1 MLIRV
6 ILQAIHIDLE
16 NLSLQVHS
24 MDAPPS
30 ENLHR
35 FFERIKNVGFFER
48 IFSWKTIVSMGY
60 DAFAEYQQVQQ
71 TLKIKD
77 LEIVSLST
85 ENRTLSQDLEYQQQQ
100 AVRLQQDLS
109 MEKNRSQLLNEKITE
124 KETER
129 ATVAEARANSDDQ
142 VIKLQGDMVTLAA
155 KNEDLQTRIIDRETV
170 AGQLK
175 EADTKNR
182 ETIQKLNQDII
193 SLTLKNETLNT
204 HITEAKQELSQYYQ
218 KDEDRTREHDQRIAA
233 LNTLKQQ
240 LEDDRLRVQA
250 ERDEEIRAKFADMEQ
265 TWKKHEEVVEQSI
278 RSICQRH
285 TIEYCD
291 KEKFPMSS
299 KKPDNAVI
307 IADQYVIFDAKSPKN
322 SEELGNFPNYIK
334 NQAEAAKKYTKEEN
348 VKKDIF
354 LVVPANTL
362 QFLDDYHLD
371 MADYQ
376 VYIVTHECLEPVVLA
391 LRKIEEY
398 QFVDQMSPEDRE
410 NICHVIG
417 KFAHATKRRM
427 QIDTY
432 FFNEF
437 LGLLKSCESLPDD
450 IIQKVVDYEKAEKMN
465 PPMEKRKKLI
475 PIKELEHD
483 IKKTTKEAEA
493 REIDVSAVTR
503 EKIETIPLD
512 KYLE

>member
-1 MLIRV
+1 MEV
-6 ILQAIHIDLE
+6 
-16 NLSLQVHS
+16 
-24 MDAPPS
+24 PPS

-71 TLKIKD
+71 TLKTKD
-77 LEIVSLST
+77 QEIVSLSA
-85 ENRTLSQDLEYQQQQ
+85 ENRTLSQNLEYQQQQ
-100 AVRLQQDLS
+100 AVRHQQDLS
-109 MEKNRSQLLNEKITE
+109 MEKNRSQLLNEKIIE

-175 EADTKNR
+175 EADTRNR
-182 ETIQKLNQDII
+182 ETLQKLNNDIV
-193 SLTLKNETLNT
+193 SLTLKNDALNT
-204 HITEAKQELSQYYQ
+204 QITEAKQELSQYYQ
-218 KDEDRTREHDQRIAA
+218 IEEDRMREHDQRVTA
-233 LNTLKQQ
+233 LNSLRQQ
-240 LEDDRLRVQA
+240 LEDDRLRIEV
-250 ERDEEIRAKFADMEQ
+250 ERGNEIKSKYTEMEL
-265 TWKKHEEVVEQSI
+265 TWKKHEETVEQSL
-278 RSICQRH
+278 RTICQRH

-291 KEKFPMSS
+291 KEKFPVSG

-322 SEELGNFPNYIK
+322 SEELGNFPLYIK
-334 NQAEAAKKYTKEEN
+334 TQAEAAKKYTREDT

-354 LVVPANTL
+354 LVVPANTIEY
-362 QFLDDYHLD
+362 LDDVHLD

-376 VYIVTHECLEPVVLA
+376 VYVVTHDSLEPIVLA
-391 LRKIEEY
+391 LRKIEDY

-465 PPMEKRKKLI
+465 PPMEKRKKQI
-475 PIKELEHD
+475 PIKDLEHD
-483 IKKTTKEAEA
+483 IKVITKEAEA
-493 REIDVSAVTR
+493 REIDVTAVTKER
-503 EKIETIPLD
+503 IETIPLD
-512 KYLE
+512 KFLE